1 MQAFFSAG
9 NETVFADTVI
19 SVRYKIANGV
29 VTCGH
34 AVSICAA
41 GRTQK
46 KAAA

>member
-19 SVRYKIANGV
+19 SVWYKIANGV
-29 VTCGH
+29 AIGDH

-41 GRTQK
+41 GRTQN